1 MKKIIIMLL
10 VVASMLSFAKKEKN
24 DKNRLGLAVKPG
36 VNATAD
42 IRRDVTPVTTENISS
57 SREKYFS
64 TIDFFGRKWNTV
76 FVEDINVFKN
86 LRLKISSYK
95 DTAILF
101 LPRGKRI
108 ICLPKSSGL
117 ISEVYLDGSQQ
128 ISSTERNGN
137 ICTKAPVEK
146 ILVFSSKVDTKEIN
160 GVTVDFKDKVFLNEK
175 RSKEIFK

>member
-1 MKKIIIMLL
+1 MKKIIVMSLML
-10 VVASMLSFAKKEKN
+10 ASMLSFAKKEKI
-24 DKNRLGLAVKPG
+24 KNKLGLAVKPG
-36 VNATAD
+36 VSATSD
-42 IRRDVTPVTTENISS
+42 IRRDVTPIRTENVSS

-64 TIDFFGRKWNTV
+64 TIDFFDRKWNTA

-86 LRLKISSYK
+86 LRSKISSYK
-95 DTAILF
+95 DTAVLF

-108 ICLPKSSGL
+108 VCLPKSAGF
-117 ISEVYLDGSQQ
+117 ISEVYLVGGQQ
-128 ISSTERNGN
+128 VPATERNGN
-137 ICTKAPVEK
+137 VCTKGPVEK

>member
-1 MKKIIIMLL
+1 MKKMIIMSLML
-10 VVASMLSFAKKEKN
+10 ASMLSFAKKEKI
-24 DKNRLGLAVKPG
+24 KNKLGLAVKPG
-36 VNATAD
+36 VNTAAD